1 MPFGRAAQVETPLL
15 RASFAPAMAKITAL
29 TGFPEWLPEQR
40 LVEQRLLDVVRRKF
54 ELFGFTP
61 LETRAVEPLDVLLKK
76 GASDKEIYV
85 LKRLH
90 AEDAE
95 DAELGLHFD
104 LTVPFARYVSQ
115 HRGTLA
121 FPFKRYQIQKV
132 WRGERP
138 QQGRYRE
145 FYQAD
150 IDVIGDGDLP
160 VHFDAEMALLLHEV
174 VSSLPIPKIQL
185 RINNRKV
192 LEGFYRALGLTNITE
207 VLRSVDKLDKIG
219 EEGVKKALLA
229 ENGLSESQADACL
242 ALARI
247 RGPGAEA
254 VAQVRALGQSHPL
267 FAQAPEGALRLLD
280 QGLEELEA
288 VMSMLRDLP
297 PDAAIADLHIARGLD
312 YYTGTVY
319 EGVLL
324 EHPQLGAV
332 CSGGRY
338 DNLASDDKVK
348 LPGVGVSLGI
358 SRILGLLFSKNTIVA
373 SRPTPT
379 VVLISLASEADRA
392 RAYAAA
398 KELRARNIATEVFH
412 APLKFGKQI
421 RYAERKGIPYV
432 LFLGESQVEVRDIRS
447 GEQTA
452 IELAQWSP
460 PAHELEI
467 QVLSG
472 GAPAPT

>member
-1 MPFGRAAQVETPLL
+1 
-15 RASFAPAMAKITAL
+15 MAKITAL

-40 LVEQRLLDVVRRKF
+40 LVEQRLLDQVRRKF

-61 LETRAVEPLDVLLKK
+61 LETRAVEPLGVLLKK

-90 AEDAE
+90 AEDDE

-115 HRGTLA
+115 HRGSLV

-150 IDVIGDGDLP
+150 IDVIGDGELP

-192 LEGFYRALGLTNITE
+192 LEGFYRALGLTNIID

-219 EEGVKKALLA
+219 EEGVKKALVG
-229 ENGLSESQADACL
+229 ENGLSESQAEACL

-247 RGPGAEA
+247 RGRGADA
-254 VAQVRALGQSHPL
+254 VAQVRALGQNHPL
-267 FAQAPEGALRLLD
+267 
-280 QGLEELEA
+280 LEEGLAELET
-288 VMSMLRDLP
+288 VMNMLRDLP
-297 PDAAIADLHIARGLD
+297 AESAIADLHIARGLD

-324 EHPQLGAV
+324 DHPQLGAV

-358 SRILGLLFSKNTIVA
+358 SRILGLLFAKSSVVA

-379 VVLISLASEADRA
+379 AVLISLAGEAERS
-392 RAYAAA
+392 RAYATA
-398 KELRARNIATEVFH
+398 KQLRARGIATEVFH

-432 LFLGESQVEVRDIRS
+432 LFLGDQQVEVRDIRS
-447 GEQTA
+447 GQQGP
-452 IELAQWSP
+452 IDLAHWSP
-460 PAHELEI
+460 PAEELEV

-472 GAPAPT
+472 STTGEGGA

>member
-1 MPFGRAAQVETPLL
+1 
-15 RASFAPAMAKITAL
+15 MAKITAL

-40 LVEQRLLDVVRRKF
+40 LVEQRLLDQVRRKF
-54 ELFGFTP
+54 ELFGFTS

-90 AEDAE
+90 AEDSE
-95 DAELGLHFD
+95 DADLGLHFD

-115 HRGTLA
+115 HRGTLV

-150 IDVIGDGDLP
+150 IDVIGDGELP

-192 LEGFYRALGLTNITE
+192 LEGFYRSLGLDNIID

-219 EEGVKKALLA
+219 EDGVRKALVS
-229 ENGLSESQADACL
+229 ENGLSEAQADACL

-247 RGPGAEA
+247 RGPGAQA
-254 VAQVRALGQSHPL
+254 VAEVRALGQSHPL
-267 FAQAPEGALRLLD
+267 LEEGLSELETVMGML
-280 QGLEELEA
+280 QGLP
-288 VMSMLRDLP
+288 D
-297 PDAAIADLHIARGLD
+297 DAAIADLHIARGLD

-358 SRILGLLFSKNTIVA
+358 SRILGLLFAKNAIA
-373 SRPTPT
+373 PSRPTPT
-379 VVLISLASEADRA
+379 VVLITLASEADRA
-392 RAYAAA
+392 RAYDTA
-398 KELRARNIATEVFH
+398 KELRSRNIATEVFH
-412 APLKFGKQI
+412 SPAKFGKQI

-432 LFLGESQVEVRDIRS
+432 LFLGEKQPEMRDIRN
-447 GEQTA
+447 GQQA
-452 IELAQWSP
+452 PVELAHWSP
-460 PAHELEI
+460 PLQELEV
-467 QVLSG
+467 QVVTG
-472 GAPAPT
+472 RAGD

>member
-1 MPFGRAAQVETPLL
+1 
-15 RASFAPAMAKITAL
+15 MAKITAL
-29 TGFPEWLPEQR
+29 TGFPEWLPEQK
-40 LVEQRLLDVVRRKF
+40 LVEQRLLDQVRHKF
-54 ELFGFTP
+54 ELFGFAP

-85 LKRLH
+85 LRRLH
-90 AEDAE
+90 AEDQE

-104 LTVPFARYVSQ
+104 LTVPFARFVQQ
-115 HRGTLA
+115 HRGSLT

-150 IDVIGDGDLP
+150 IDVIGDGELP

-174 VSSLPIPKIQL
+174 ISSLPIPAIQL

-192 LEGFYRALGLTNITE
+192 LEGFYRALGLTNIID

-219 EEGVKKALLA
+219 EDGVRKVLT
-229 ENGLSESQADACL
+229 EQNGLEASQAEACL
-242 ALARI
+242 SLSRI

-254 VAQVRALGQSHPL
+254 IAQVRALGQEHPL
-267 FAQAPEGALRLLD
+267 LT
-280 QGLEELEA
+280 QGLEELET
-288 VMSMLRDLP
+288 VMSMLKDLP
-297 PDAAIADLHIARGLD
+297 AGAAIADLHIARGLD

-319 EGVLL
+319 EGVML

-338 DNLASDDKVK
+338 DNLASDEKIK

-358 SRILGLLFSKNTIVA
+358 SRILGLLFAKGGVRP

-379 VVLISLASEADRA
+379 AVLVTLASEADRD
-392 RAYAAA
+392 RAYQAAR
-398 KELRARNIATEVFH
+398 ELRQRNIATEVFH

-421 RYAERKGIPYV
+421 RYADRKGIPYV
-432 LFLGESQVEVRDIRS
+432 LFLGEGQVEVRDIRS
-447 GEQTA
+447 GQQSP

-460 PAHELEI
+460 SEDELRV
-467 QVLSG
+467 QVVSG
-472 GAPAPT
+472 GQA

>member
-1 MPFGRAAQVETPLL
+1 
-15 RASFAPAMAKITAL
+15 
-29 TGFPEWLPEQR
+29 
-40 LVEQRLLDVVRRKF
+40 LLDQVRRKF
-54 ELFGFTP
+54 ELFGFSS
-61 LETRAVEPLDVLLKK
+61 LETRAVEPLDVLVKK

-90 AEDAE
+90 AEETDDAE
-95 DAELGLHFD
+95 FGLHFD

-115 HRGTLA
+115 HRGSLV

-150 IDVIGDGDLP
+150 IDVIGDGELP

-174 VSSLPIPKIQL
+174 VSSLPIPRIQL

-192 LEGFYRALGLTNITE
+192 LEGFYRALGLSNIIE

-219 EEGVKKALLA
+219 EGGVKKALID
-229 ENGLSESQADACL
+229 ENGLSETQADACL

-247 RGPGAEA
+247 RGPGPQAIAE
-254 VAQVRALGQSHPL
+254 VRALGQSHPL
-267 FAQAPEGALRLLD
+267 LD
-280 QGLEELEA
+280 QGLSELET
-288 VMSMLRDLP
+288 VMDMLRDLP

-324 EHPQLGAV
+324 DNPQLGAV

-338 DNLASDDKVK
+338 DNLASDEKVK
-348 LPGVGVSLGI
+348 LPGVGVSIGI
-358 SRILGLLFSKNTIVA
+358 SRILGLLFAKNAVVA
-373 SRPTPT
+373 SRGTPT
-379 VVLISLASEADRA
+379 VALIALTNDEERG

-398 KELRARNIATEVFH
+398 KELRSRNIATEVFH

-447 GEQTA
+447 GQQTP
-452 IELAQWSP
+452 IDLTQWSP
-460 PAHELEI
+460 PADELEI
-467 QVLSG
+467 HVISR
-472 GAPAPT
+472 ASSAPT